1 MKKINFKEFQIQ
13 ENLFSDTKTLVD
25 LREGFG
31 NTIYKNSNGIQGLDL
46 ALKIYKSD
54 GEIEFNDDELK
65 IIKSIS
71 EICIAPIVKAIRDI
85 LEDEENKEDNKQ

>member
-25 LREGFG
+25 IREGFS
-31 NTIYKNSNGIQGLDL
+31 NVVYKNSQGIKGLDL

-54 GEIEFNDDELK
+54 GETEFNDDELQ
-65 IIKSIS
+65 IIKNIS
-71 EICIAPIVKAIRDI
+71 EICIAPITKAIQDI
-85 LEDEENKEDNKQ
+85 FNEDKKNTND

>member
-25 LREGFG
+25 LREGFS
-31 NTIYKNSNGIQGLDL
+31 NVVYKNSQGIKGLDL

-54 GEIEFNDDELK
+54 GEIEFNDDELQ
-65 IIKSIS
+65 IIKNIS
-71 EICIAPIVKAIRDI
+71 EICVAPIAKAIQDI
-85 LEDEENKEDNKQ
+85 FNEDKKNTND

>member
-25 LREGFG
+25 LREGFS
-31 NTIYKNSNGIQGLDL
+31 NVVYKNSQGIKGLDL

-54 GEIEFNDDELK
+54 GEIEFNDDELQ
-65 IIKSIS
+65 IIKNIS
-71 EICIAPIVKAIRDI
+71 EICVAPITKAIQDI
-85 LEDEENKEDNKQ
+85 LNEDEKNTND

>member
-25 LREGFG
+25 LREGFR
-31 NTIYKNSNGIQGLDL
+31 NVVYKNSQGIKGLDL

-54 GEIEFNDDELK
+54 GEIEFNDDELQ
-65 IIKSIS
+65 IIKNIS
-71 EICIAPIVKAIRDI
+71 EICIAPITKAIQDI
-85 LEDEENKEDNKQ
+85 FNEDKKNTND

>member
-25 LREGFG
+25 LREGFS
-31 NTIYKNSNGIQGLDL
+31 NVVYKYSQGIKGLDL

-54 GEIEFNDDELK
+54 GEIEFNDDELQ
-65 IIKSIS
+65 IIKNIS
-71 EICIAPIVKAIRDI
+71 EICIAPITKAIQDI
-85 LEDEENKEDNKQ
+85 FNEDKKNTND

>member
-25 LREGFG
+25 VREGFS
-31 NTIYKNSNGIQGLDL
+31 NVVYKNSQGIKGLDL

-54 GEIEFNDDELK
+54 GETEFNDDELQ
-65 IIKSIS
+65 IIKNIS
-71 EICIAPIVKAIRDI
+71 EICIAPITKAIQDI
-85 LEDEENKEDNKQ
+85 FNEDKKNTND

>member
-25 LREGFG
+25 LREGFS
-31 NTIYKNSNGIQGLDL
+31 NVVYKNSQGIKGLDL

-54 GEIEFNDDELK
+54 GEIESNDDELQ
-65 IIKSIS
+65 IIKNIS
-71 EICIAPIVKAIRDI
+71 EICIAPITKAIQDI
-85 LEDEENKEDNKQ
+85 FNEDKKNTND

>member
-25 LREGFG
+25 VREGFS
-31 NTIYKNSNGIQGLDL
+31 NVVYKNSQGIKGLDL

-54 GEIEFNDDELK
+54 GEIEFNDDELQ
-65 IIKSIS
+65 IIKNIS
-71 EICIAPIVKAIRDI
+71 EICTAPITKAIQDI
-85 LEDEENKEDNKQ
+85 FNEDKKNTND

>member
-25 LREGFG
+25 LREGFS
-31 NTIYKNSNGIQGLDL
+31 NVVYKNSQGIKGLDL

-54 GEIEFNDDELK
+54 GEIEFNDDELQ
-65 IIKSIS
+65 IIKNIS
-71 EICIAPIVKAIRDI
+71 EICIAPITKAIQDI
-85 LEDEENKEDNKQ
+85 FNEDKKSGND

>member
-25 LREGFG
+25 LREGFS
-31 NTIYKNSNGIQGLDL
+31 NVVYKNSQGIKGLDL

-54 GEIEFNDDELK
+54 GEIEFNDDELQ
-65 IIKSIS
+65 IIKNIS
-71 EICIAPIVKAIRDI
+71 EICVAPITKAIQDI
-85 LEDEENKEDNKQ
+85 LNEEEKNTND

>member
-25 LREGFG
+25 LREGFS
-31 NTIYKNSNGIQGLDL
+31 NVVYKNSQGIKGLDL

-54 GEIEFNDDELK
+54 GEIEFNDDELQ
-65 IIKSIS
+65 IIKNIS
-71 EICIAPIVKAIRDI
+71 EICIAPITKAIQDI
-85 LEDEENKEDNKQ
+85 FNEDEKNTND

>member
-25 LREGFG
+25 LREGFS
-31 NTIYKNSNGIQGLDL
+31 NVVYKNSQGIKGLDL

-54 GEIEFNDDELK
+54 GEIEFNNDELQ
-65 IIKSIS
+65 IIKSVS
-71 EICIAPIVKAIRDI
+71 EICVAPITKAIQDI
-85 LEDEENKEDNKQ
+85 LNEDEKNTND

>member
-25 LREGFG
+25 LREGFS
-31 NTIYKNSNGIQGLDL
+31 NVVYKNSQGIKGLDL

-54 GEIEFNDDELK
+54 GEIEFNDDELQ
-65 IIKSIS
+65 IIKSVS
-71 EICIAPIVKAIRDI
+71 EICVAPITKAIQDI
-85 LEDEENKEDNKQ
+85 LNEEEKNTND

>member
-25 LREGFG
+25 LREGFS
-31 NTIYKNSNGIQGLDL
+31 NVVYKNSQGIKGLDL

-54 GEIEFNDDELK
+54 GETEFNDDELQ
-65 IIKSIS
+65 IIKNIS
-71 EICIAPIVKAIRDI
+71 EICIAPITKAIQDI
-85 LEDEENKEDNKQ
+85 FNEDKKNTND

>member
-25 LREGFG
+25 LREGFS
-31 NTIYKNSNGIQGLDL
+31 NVVYKNSQGIKGLDL

-54 GEIEFNDDELK
+54 GETEFNDDELQ

-71 EICIAPIVKAIRDI
+71 EICVAPITKAIQDI
-85 LEDEENKEDNKQ
+85 FNEDKKNTND

>member
-25 LREGFG
+25 LREGFS
-31 NTIYKNSNGIQGLDL
+31 NVVYKNSQGIKGLDL

-54 GEIEFNDDELK
+54 GETEFNDDELQ
-65 IIKSIS
+65 IIRSVCDS
-71 EICIAPIVKAIRDI
+71 FFVAILDGK
-85 LEDEENKEDNKQ
+85 LEVTVNDVNPYQKY